1 MKKIYREELLDKAD
15 FSIFKLV
22 IAATKRALE
31 IAEGAPRLVD
41 TPLHIKPTTVA
52 LQEFSEGKVR
62 CKKVKQ

>member
-1 MKKIYREELLDKAD
+1 MRNIYREELLDKAE

-31 IAEGAPRLVD
+31 VAEGAPRLVD

-52 LQEFSEGKVR
+52 LMELAEGKIR
-62 CKKVKQ
+62 CKKAKK